1 MSFIWPPMLAAILLV
16 PLGIALYVAVDRRR
30 RRLAGALGG
39 RGLTAPGPRHVGGL
53 RTRIPAVLFVTAFA
67 VLALALARPQ
77 AAVSLPRQEGTVI
90 LAFDVSASMT
100 ATDLKP
106 TRMDAAKAAAKAFV
120 EQQPPGV
127 VIGVVAFSDS
137 GIAVQAPTSD
147 QAAVQA
153 AIARITPSSG
163 TSIGRGIQSALA
175 AIDQAQATTP
185 PGYYSNRSPDPAA
198 SAPPTPAPVAPGS
211 NGSTVIVLLSDG
223 ENNQSPDPVSVAQ
236 VAANLGIRI
245 DTVGLGSAA
254 GTTLDLNG
262 FSVHTALDEATLQ
275 QVASVTHGSYYQ
287 ASDAAGL
294 AAIYRDLSTNLVFR
308 NEDIEIT
315 ALLAAA
321 GVLLFV
327 VGGVLSL
334 AWSGRLP

>member
-1 MSFIWPPMLAAILLV
+1 MSFIWPPLLAAILLV
-16 PLGIALYVAVDRRR
+16 PLGIALYVAIDRRR
-30 RRLAGALGG
+30 RRQAAALGAPGLTG
-39 RGLTAPGPRHVGGL
+39 RGAGRSTGL
-53 RTRIPAVLFVTAFA
+53 RTRIPPVLFVAGFSILA
-67 VLALALARPQ
+67 VALARPQ
-77 AAVSLPRQEGTVI
+77 AAVSLPRTQGTVI

-147 QAAVQA
+147 QAAVEA
-153 AIARITPSSG
+153 AIERITPSRG
-163 TSIGRGIQSALA
+163 TSIGQGIQSALA
-175 AIDQAQATTP
+175 AIDRAQATTP
-185 PGYYSNRSPDPAA
+185 PGYYSDRSPDPVT
-198 SAPPTPAPVAPGS
+198 TPVPVAPGS

-223 ENNQSPDPVSVAQ
+223 ENNESPNPASVAQ

-245 DTVGLGSAA
+245 DTVGIGSTA

-275 QVASVTHGSYYQ
+275 QIATVTDGTYYQ
-287 ASDAAGL
+287 ASDAEGL
-294 AAIYRDLSTNLVFR
+294 VAVYRNLGTNLVFKS
-308 NEDIEIT
+308 EDIEIT

-327 VGGVLSL
+327 VGGVLSF